1 MASRQ
6 SFQAFGCLT
15 FFSCILFCSYAP
27 TFALTD
33 VEQSYITRR
42 QLLALRENG
51 KLPDGY
57 EYTVKTTEKF
67 ENERLRRAFIAL
79 QAWKKAMYSDPKN
92 ITSNWFGPNVC
103 DYKGVYCVRAM
114 DDPKLKVVA
123 GIDLNHADIA
133 GYLPV
138 ELGLLTD
145 VALIH
150 LNSNRFCGIIPESLS
165 ELTLMHEF
173 DVSNNRFV
181 GDFPKVVL
189 SWPSVKFIDLRFNNF
204 EGCLPPELF
213 KKDLD
218 ALFLNDNRFTCN
230 IPETIGKSTVSV
242 VTFANNKFKGCI
254 PRSIGKM
261 SNLDEIIF
269 SNNNLGGC
277 FPQEIGLL
285 RNVTIFDV
293 SKNSFV
299 GSLPAN
305 FSGFEKVDVL
315 DISGNKLTGSVPED
329 ICKLPSLSSFKFSYN
344 YFSEEHMACIKPERK
359 NIVVEDTGNCVAGRM
374 KQKTDKECKQVVSNP
389 VDCSKDK
396 CTGGSPPSKPKS
408 PPLPPVHSPPHHVAL
423 PPHHVHSPPHPSTV
437 PTPTSTIST
446 STNSIS
452 SSCCVYT
459 ATYKRYCPPTKHR
472 IRIPIAT
479 STNVSRLLNS
489 TTALTSLY
497 CIFSL
502 SGIKGKKKEP

>member
-1 MASRQ
+1 MASRL
-6 SFQAFGCLT
+6 SFQAFGCFHL
-15 FFSCILFCSYAP
+15 FFWIFFRSFTP
-27 TFALTD
+27 TFT
-33 VEQSYITRR
+33 VEASSIADR
-42 QLLALRENG
+42 QLLSLPKNG

-57 EYTVKTTEKF
+57 EYTVKTKETF

-79 QAWKKAMYSDPKN
+79 QAWKKAMYSDPMN

-103 DYKGVYCVRAM
+103 GYKGVYCAQAI

-138 ELGLLTD
+138 ELGLMID

-150 LNSNRFCGIIPESLS
+150 LNSNRFCGIVPESLS

-173 DVSNNRFV
+173 DVSNNWFV

-189 SWPSVKFIDLRFNNF
+189 SWRSVKYIDLRFNNF

-213 KKDLD
+213 EKDLD

-242 VTFANNKFKGCI
+242 VTFANNKFEGCI

-285 RNVTIFDV
+285 RNVTILDV

-299 GSLPAN
+299 GSLPTN

-359 NIVVEDTGNCVAGRM
+359 NIVVEDAGNCVAGRM

-396 CTGGSPPSKPKS
+396 CTRGSPPKQNTPTPHRVS
-408 PPLPPVHSPPHHVAL
+408 P
-423 PPHHVHSPPHPSTV
+423 TV
-437 PTPTSTIST
+437 PTKPPPVPDKIELSPKVPIHPPKPPPAPVQSLPPPVPSSSSFPLFQPHSLLPSSTFPFFP
-446 STNSIS
+446 IS
-452 SSCCVYT
+452 SPSFFN
-459 ATYKRYCPPTKHR
+459 PLL
-472 IRIPIAT
+472 IAP
-479 STNVSRLLNS
+479 RQ
-489 TTALTSLY
+489 
-497 CIFSL
+497 C
-502 SGIKGKKKEP
+502 

>member
-6 SFQAFGCLT
+6 SFHAFGCLT
-15 FFSCILFCSYAP
+15 FFSCILFCSYTP
-27 TFALTD
+27 TFALID
-33 VEQSYITRR
+33 VERSYIARR
-42 QLLALRENG
+42 QLLTLRENG
-51 KLPDGY
+51 ELPDRY

-103 DYKGVYCVRAM
+103 DYKGVYCARAI

-133 GYLPV
+133 GYFPV

-150 LNSNRFCGIIPESLS
+150 LNSNRFCGIIPDSLS
-165 ELTLMHEF
+165 KLTLMHEF

-181 GDFPKVVL
+181 GVFPRVVL
-189 SWPSVKFIDLRFNNF
+189 SWPSVKYLDLRFNNF

-213 KKDLD
+213 EKDLD

-230 IPETIGKSTVSV
+230 IPETIGKSSVSV

-285 RNVTIFDV
+285 HNVTIFDV
-293 SKNSFV
+293 SKNSFM

-305 FSGFEKVDVL
+305 FSCFKKVDVL

-359 NIVVEDTGNCVAGRM
+359 NIVVDDVGQMYRR
-374 KQKTDKECKQVVSNP
+374 VS
-389 VDCSKDK
+389 
-396 CTGGSPPSKPKS
+396 T
-408 PPLPPVHSPPHHVAL
+408 
-423 PPHHVHSPPHPSTV
+423 
-437 PTPTSTIST
+437 
-446 STNSIS
+446 
-452 SSCCVYT
+452 
-459 ATYKRYCPPTKHR
+459 
-472 IRIPIAT
+472 
-479 STNVSRLLNS
+479 
-489 TTALTSLY
+489 
-497 CIFSL
+497 F
-502 SGIKGKKKEP
+502 